1 MVVSDIGNAG
11 DGDVRLS
18 GIGNVGVTEA
28 ISCAEKPEAISDV
41 DEAEKPEAMTGDASG

>member
-1 MVVSDIGNAG
+1 MVSDIGNAG

-41 DEAEKPEAMTGDASG
+41 DEAEKPEAMTGDAGG